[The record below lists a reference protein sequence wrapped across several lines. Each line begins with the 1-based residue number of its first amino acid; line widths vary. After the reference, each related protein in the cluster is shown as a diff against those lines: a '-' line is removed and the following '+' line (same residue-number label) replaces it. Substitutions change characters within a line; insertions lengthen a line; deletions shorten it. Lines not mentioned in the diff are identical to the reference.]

1 LIRYENDGRPDF
13 AANPTNGRP
22 VPTFDEAIPLYC
34 DANGNAPGCLIRDV
48 REFTALPQ
56 YIQLPRTWQTSIGFQ
71 RQFGDTM
78 AIEVD
83 YVYYQGRF
91 EKDVI
96 DNINLLF
103 NPATGANL
111 DFRTRSNRPYP
122 N

>member
-1 LIRYENDGRPDF
+1 MSDPGRP
-13 AANPTNGRP
+13 G
-22 VPTFDEAIPLYC
+22 IH
-34 DANGNAPGCLIRDV
+34 G
-48 REFTALPQ
+48 LPQ

-111 DFRTRSNRPYP
+111 DFRTRPTGRIPTGAPSR
-122 N
+122 